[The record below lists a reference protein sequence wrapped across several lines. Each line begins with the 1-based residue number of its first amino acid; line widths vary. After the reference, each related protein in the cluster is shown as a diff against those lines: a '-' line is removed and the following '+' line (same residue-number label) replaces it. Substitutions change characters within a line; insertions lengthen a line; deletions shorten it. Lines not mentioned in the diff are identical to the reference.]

1 MRQFPRNRG
10 WDDFEVI
17 QSCDRED
24 KQGADDAAQQE
35 GIQEFH
41 SACVCKKKAI
51 MTNHEY
57 SAIFSQKTI

>member
-17 QSCDRED
+17 QSYDRED

-41 SACVCKKKAI
+41 SACVCKKS
-51 MTNHEY
+51 NNDE
-57 SAIFSQKTI
+57 S